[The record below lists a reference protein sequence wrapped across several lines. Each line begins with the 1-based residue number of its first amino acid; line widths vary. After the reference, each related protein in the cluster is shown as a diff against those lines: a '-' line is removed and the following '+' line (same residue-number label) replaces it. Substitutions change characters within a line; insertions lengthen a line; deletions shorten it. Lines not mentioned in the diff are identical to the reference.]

1 MSCLRPPGVVMVGG
15 TSWKESP
22 LIPGLSLKGRG
33 EGASPLLLLSL
44 RERGRHF
51 CKTNLADQTGQNA
64 GHVVRV
70 REHGPPPIR
79 LQEPMLPAET
89 PPVMVTTAARPFA
102 GIVFAGIF
110 PPR

>member
-1 MSCLRPPGVVMVGG
+1 MLP
-15 TSWKESP
+15 TFAP
-22 LIPGLSLKGRG
+22 LPSG
-33 EGASPLLLLSL
+33 EGN
-44 RERGRHF
+44 G
-51 CKTNLADQTGQNA
+51 CKTNLADQTGQHA

-89 PPVMVTTAARPFA
+89 PPVTVTTAARPFA